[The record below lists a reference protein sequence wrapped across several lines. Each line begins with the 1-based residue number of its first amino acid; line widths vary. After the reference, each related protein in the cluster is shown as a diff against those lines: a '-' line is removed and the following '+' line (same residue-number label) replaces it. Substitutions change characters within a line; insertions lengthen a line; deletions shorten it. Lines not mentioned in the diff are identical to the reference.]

1 MMNGLNNIGLSD
13 TVMRTEDYP
22 RIQSLESRY
31 ADKMWNHISQ
41 EDFEESILA
50 TWKLFHIECKKFLN
64 LPKDIEKGFSI
75 RLIDELAAVLNLNE
89 QTIGQLHLLRKTRND
104 YEHGNPSSHKQDW
117 ELVKIG
123 VNITE
128 RMLKQKEQEQEQ
140 EGQFNKSKC
149 ADCGARWDNYDEC
162 DWCGWSPQNKII
174 GLKEVNISEPKPE
187 PKPEPE
193 IPPKP
198 EPKPEPEILPKPEP
212 KPKYNPDQIFDG
224 TNCLSCGEQW
234 ENFDEC
240 DWCGWAPRSD

>member
-13 TVMRTEDYP
+13 TVMRAEDYP

-174 GLKEVNISEPKPE
+174 GLKEVNISEPKPG
-187 PKPEPE
+187 
-193 IPPKP
+193 
-198 EPKPEPEILPKPEP
+198 P
-212 KPKYNPDQIFDG
+212 KPKNNPNQIFDG